1 MRIGMCSR
9 DAIFF
14 LLHRDALGVEC
25 KPTMKTCWK
34 NTQMMFNHF
43 KKIRSFR
50 KRHTQMTNT
59 RNHCDNK

>member
-25 KPTMKTCWK
+25 KATMKTCWK

-43 KKIRSFR
+43 KKKSFIS
-50 KRHTQMTNT
+50 KATHTNDKHTQSL
-59 RNHCDNK
+59 R